1 MNRNALRAA
10 LVELLEDNVGH
21 AYPDLADGDDLRGG
35 LGLDSVD
42 LITLVIGLQARF
54 GIEVPSTE
62 FAGIQFVGDLLDNL
76 ECKLN
81 ARGQCLPP
89 EIQAKAA

>member
-1 MNRNALRAA
+1 MDRNAIRAA
-10 LVELLEDNVGH
+10 LVELLEENVGE

-42 LITLVIGLQARF
+42 LLSVLIGLQGRF
-54 GIEVPSTE
+54 GVEIANAE
-62 FAGIQFVGDLLDNL
+62 FAGLHLVGDLLDNL

-81 ARGQCLPP
+81 ARGHGLPP
-89 EIQAKAA
+89 EIQPKAA